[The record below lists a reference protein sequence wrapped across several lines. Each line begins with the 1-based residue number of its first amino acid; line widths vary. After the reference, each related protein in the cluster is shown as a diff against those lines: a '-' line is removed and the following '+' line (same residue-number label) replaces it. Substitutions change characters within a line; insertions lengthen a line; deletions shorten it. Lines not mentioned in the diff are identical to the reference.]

1 MLEKYTGRVPRPPLA
16 TFAPPNF
23 SPYTC
28 PPLLP
33 VCVCCHVQEEQQW
46 GALLQQVQ
54 QLDQHQLTA
63 AAATP
68 TQQPA
73 GDGGPDPTAA
83 TSAAA
88 GVIDAAAGSE
98 GPDAAAAAAAA
109 GAGAGVQAEAELE
122 GGEELAALER
132 LHAGLHCHLA
142 MQVEGVCKLVG
153 DVEEMVG
160 RANRSAQAVQV
171 RSCH

>member
-1 MLEKYTGRVPRPPLA
+1 
-16 TFAPPNF
+16 
-23 SPYTC
+23 
-28 PPLLP
+28 
-33 VCVCCHVQEEQQW
+33 VQEEQQW

-73 GDGGPDPTAA
+73 GDGGPAATAA

-88 GVIDAAAGSE
+88 DVIDAAAGSE
-98 GPDAAAAAAAA
+98 GLDAAAAVAAA

-132 LHAGLHCHLA
+132 LHAGLHCHLS

-171 RSCH
+171 SMCH